1 MLKLTN
7 SIIHTSVSLYD
18 LFLLPATIGIFS
30 DGNELRLLCLNGFL
44 ELLSFLNV
52 CLHSAY

>member
-1 MLKLTN
+1 MF
-7 SIIHTSVSLYD
+7 D

-30 DGNELRLLCLNGFL
+30 DGNKLRLLCLNGFL